1 MNVSSILGLEALK
14 IKTRRML
21 TLIEASCK
29 VQIDQKSK
37 KKVQVTRT
45 KYTGL
50 SVRTRQS
57 LPPAKSTAKSNL
69 PLGKRQEYIL
79 SHNGHFNGYF
89 PLPDYIRDSKE
100 RRRIGRPC
108 TLQSC

>member
-37 KKVQVTRT
+37 KKVQVTCT

-57 LPPAKSTAKSNL
+57 LPPAKSTAKSTAKSNL
-69 PLGKRQEYIL
+69 PLGKGQESL
-79 SHNGHFNGYF
+79 SLTTDTSTVTF
-89 PLPDYIRDSKE
+89 LSLTI
-100 RRRIGRPC
+100 
-108 TLQSC
+108 